1 MKFNDLLAD
10 AFGRIQERV
19 HEVLEGLDPDQLS
32 ERPGGNGNSIAWL
45 IWHLTRVQDDHI
57 ADVAGVE
64 QRWTSGGWA
73 ELFDLP
79 LDTHETGYGHTS
91 DQVSAVAVESGSLLA
106 EYFDAVHRQ
115 SLEFIG
121 SLTEDELDRIVD
133 TRWDPH
139 VTLGV
144 RLVSVIDD
152 CLEHAG
158 QAAYV
163 KGLVQHREARG

>member
-19 HEVLEGLDPDQLS
+19 HEVLEGLDPDQLA

-91 DQVSAVAVESGSLLA
+91 DQVSAVTVESGSLLA

-121 SLTEDELDRIVD
+121 PLTEDELDRIVD

-152 CLEHAG
+152 CLEHVG

-163 KGLVQHREARG
+163 KGLVRHRDARS